1 MYLIVN
7 SEGDLS
13 KLQQVKNNKNILVW
27 YYADWCGHCQMM
39 KDEWEKVVKSN
50 PNVNLAKVSDNY
62 VKPED
67 NIMGFPTLKLFKSEK
82 TPKNSAKL
90 GKGKE
95 PKIIDYQGSR
105 DADSLLKFIKEN
117 VKGKN
122 KAGSLKRK
130 KKAGSLKRK
139 KKKARK
145 NTRKKKN

>member
-13 KLQQVKNNKNILVW
+13 KLQEAKNNKNIFVW

-50 PNVNLAKVSDNY
+50 PNVNLAKVSDTY

-82 TPKNSAKL
+82 TPKKSAKL

-117 VKGKN
+117 VKEKRTKN

-130 KKAGSLKRK
+130 KRKARN
-139 KKKARK
+139 ARK
-145 NTRKKKN
+145 NTKKKK